1 MITYPK
7 IETLFERATDGSN
20 RLIKGKFRSEAVAA
34 TANLEWEFTEKIDGT
49 NVRVGWDGHK
59 GSFGGRTERA
69 QLPTPLVNR
78 LNEVFGGDEKEELFE
93 QLFGAKEVVLFG
105 EGYGAGIQKGGGYR
119 SNQDFILFDVN
130 VDGMWLKR
138 ESVEDIAKA
147 FGVEVVPVIFCGTV
161 WEAVDRVEHKPTSL
175 VAQDRSMIA
184 EGYVGRAPAGL
195 LDRCGNRLIVKVKV
209 KDFV

>member
-1 MITYPK
+1 MITYSK

-34 TANLEWEFTEKIDGT
+34 TANLEWEFTEKVDGT
-49 NVRVGWDGHK
+49 NIRVGWDGYK
-59 GSFGGRTERA
+59 VSFGGRTERA
-69 QLPTPLVNR
+69 QLPTPLLNR
-78 LNEVFGGDEKEELFE
+78 LTELFGGNEKEELFE
-93 QLFGAKEVVLFG
+93 QIFGEKEVVLFG

-130 VDGMWLKR
+130 VEGMWLLR
-138 ESVEDIAKA
+138 ESVEEIAKA
-147 FGVEVVPVIFCGTV
+147 FGIDVVPIAFYGTV
-161 WEAVDRVEHKPTSL
+161 WEAVDRVEKKPISL
-175 VAQDRSMIA
+175 VAQDRNMVA

-209 KDFV
+209 KDFT